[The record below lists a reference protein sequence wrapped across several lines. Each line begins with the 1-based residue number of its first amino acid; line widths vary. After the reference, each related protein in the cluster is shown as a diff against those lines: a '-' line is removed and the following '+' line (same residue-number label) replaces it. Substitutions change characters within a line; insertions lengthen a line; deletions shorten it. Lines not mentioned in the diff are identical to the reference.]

1 MTSPNDTKSMPDPSQ
16 LTQFPRP
23 SVAVDTA
30 VLCPVPGRGLHVL
43 MTHPGDGV
51 WQLPGSILRPQERLA
66 EAVARCL
73 REKARLVDRAPVQLH
88 VFDQPDRDDR
98 GWVISVAHL
107 DVLSASDVGLA
118 EEGDPTEAAVAD
130 VPAQVTESSPVE
142 TVLPEAAD
150 PDPAESDSDHPD
162 CPVHRRKLV
171 PVHNVGELS
180 AEHQEI
186 VRVAVHR
193 LRAFHE
199 RTPDPFGLLDKEF
212 SLRQLREL
220 HEIVAGES
228 LQADTFRRTM
238 LPLLDPTGE
247 AVSQGRGRP
256 AQTFTRRSALALRA
270 DSRMQDPDDADA
282 GMPSS
287 GSNFSDG
294 RR

>member
-1 MTSPNDTKSMPDPSQ
+1 MPDQSQ

-43 MTHPGDGV
+43 LTHPGDGV

-107 DVLSASDVGLA
+107 DVLSAGDVGLA
-118 EEGDPTEAAVAD
+118 RTGDDGVPESGTAESGTAEAGD
-130 VPAQVTESSPVE
+130 
-142 TVLPEAAD
+142 
-150 PDPAESDSDHPD
+150 DPAEAGDGFAEAVATDSDHAD
-162 CPVHRRKLV
+162 APVHRRKLV
-171 PVHNVGELS
+171 PVHDVDELS
-180 AEHQEI
+180 SEHQEI

-193 LRAFHE
+193 LRALHE
-199 RTPDPFGLLDKEF
+199 RTPDPFGLLESEF

-238 LPLLDPTGE
+238 LPLLDPTGQ

-256 AQTFTRRSALALRA
+256 AQTFTRRSELALRA
-270 DSRMQDPDDADA
+270 DSRR
-282 GMPSS
+282 MPE
-287 GSNFSDG
+287 DT